1 MMGKSNPFLDEEQ
14 DTPDLTSLIDCV
26 FLLLIFFMVTTAFL
40 STTGIN
46 VTLPGAVEERVSAPL
61 ARNINVILRED
72 GVIEVSGE
80 RTTIEE
86 FVSTLQSVMS
96 QRGSKNAIL
105 LADRSIPYKQ
115 VVKVMDLARGV
126 GIEHIAFASE

>member
-1 MMGKSNPFLDEEQ
+1 MVEKPNPFLDEEQ

-40 STTGIN
+40 STKGIN

-61 ARNINVILRED
+61 ARNINIILRED

-80 RTTIEE
+80 RTTIEG
-86 FVSTLQSVMS
+86 VVPTLQSVIS

-105 LADRSIPYKQ
+105 LADRSIPYKH
-115 VVKVMDLARGV
+115 VVKVMDLAREVGV
-126 GIEHIAFASE
+126 EHIAFASE

>member
-1 MMGKSNPFLDEEQ
+1 MIEKPNPFLDEEQ

-40 STTGIN
+40 STKGIN
-46 VTLPGAVEERVSAPL
+46 VTLPGAVEERTAAPL
-61 ARNINVILRED
+61 IRDINILLRED

-80 RTTIEE
+80 RTTIEA
-86 FVSTLQSVMS
+86 FASILQSVMR

-105 LADRSIPYKQ
+105 LADRSIPYKH

-126 GIEHIAFASE
+126 GVEHIAFASE